1 MSLTKLVYNQVMQ
14 DIYSLSYELKDLL
27 SQDERVIL
35 LDKLEKEMN
44 TNEEVM
50 ALAYQKDL
58 AINNLSDATN
68 HFGEN
73 SEEAKKAQRELFLKK
88 EALDNHPLVREYLKA
103 YQEVRELYFN
113 LNDILFSNLNL
124 HLKEHK

>member
-1 MSLTKLVYNQVMQ
+1 MS

-27 SQDERVIL
+27 DNDKRIIVL
-35 LDKLEKEMN
+35 NKLEKEIN
-44 TNEEVM
+44 DNEEVM

-58 AINNLSDATN
+58 AISKYNDALN
-68 HFGEN
+68 HFPKD
-73 SEEAKKAQRELFLKK
+73 SEVVKKAQHNLHLKK

-103 YQEVRELYFN
+103 YSEVRDLYYQ

-124 HLKEHK
+124 NMKECK